1 MIWSLAGFLSC
12 PLSGYTVLLGAL
24 DPLQDDDDDAKEN
37 GSQPHEK
44 RYVKFCMIEITALMH
59 RFSPLFMWFCH
70 IHILVNDVA
79 GCDKHKGLINMTW
92 ICNGISWI
100 KKN

>member
-1 MIWSLAGFLSC
+1 LH
-12 PLSGYTVLLGAL
+12 
-24 DPLQDDDDDAKEN
+24 DRN
-37 GSQPHEK
+37 N
-44 RYVKFCMIEITALMH
+44 ALMH

-70 IHILVNDVA
+70 THILVNDVA

-92 ICNGISWI
+92 ICNRISWI